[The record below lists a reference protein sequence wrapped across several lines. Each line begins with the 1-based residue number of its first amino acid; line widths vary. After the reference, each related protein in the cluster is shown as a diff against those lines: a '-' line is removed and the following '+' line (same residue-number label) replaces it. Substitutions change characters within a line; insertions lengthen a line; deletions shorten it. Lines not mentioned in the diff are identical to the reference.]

1 MRHLNLNEVEEKL
14 ILKIRSFVGTKN
26 VFIGISGGIDS
37 AVTAFLCVKALG
49 RKRVFGVLMP
59 YGRQS
64 DIDDSFAVVGQL
76 SIKYFSKDI
85 KPIVDQYKLA
95 DNKFVLANIMSR
107 VRMTILYAHSNHKD
121 GLVAGTTNKSEMA
134 VGYFTKFGDG
144 GCDFEPIA
152 DLYKTEIFQLAKQ
165 LNVPQDVIT
174 KKPSAGLW
182 NDQFDE
188 DELGFTYNDL
198 DRFLQGDQVSSEVQL
213 DIKKII
219 SLSEHKRHLPPTI
232 SID

>member
-1 MRHLNLNEVEEKL
+1 MRHLNLTEVEEKL

-49 RKRVFGVLMP
+49 KKRVFGVLMP
-59 YGRQS
+59 YGRQK
-64 DIDDSFAVVGQL
+64 DINDSLAVVGQL
-76 SIKYFSKDI
+76 GIKYFSKDI
-85 KPIVDQYKLA
+85 KPIVDQYKIA
-95 DNKFVLANIMSR
+95 DNRFVLANIMSR
-107 VRMTILYAHSNHKD
+107 VRMTILYAYANHKD
-121 GLVAGTTNKSEMA
+121 GLVAGTTNKSEIV

-152 DLYKTEIFQLAKQ
+152 NLYKTEIFQLAKQ
-165 LNVPQDVIT
+165 LNVPKDIII

-188 DELGFTYNDL
+188 DELGFTYNEL
-198 DRFLQGDQVSSEVQL
+198 DRFLQGEHFNPQIESK
-213 DIKKII
+213 IKEII
-219 SLSEHKRHLPPTI
+219 NSSEHKRHLPPII

>member
-1 MRHLNLNEVEEKL
+1 MRHLNLTEVEEKL

-107 VRMTILYAHSNHKD
+107 VRMTILYAHANHKD

-152 DLYKTEIFQLAKQ
+152 NLYKTEIFELAKQ
-165 LNVPQDVIT
+165 LNVPKSVIT

-182 NDQFDE
+182 NNQFDE
-188 DELGFTYNDL
+188 DELGFTYNEL
-198 DRFLQGDQVSSEVQL
+198 DRFLQGDQVSSEAES
-213 DIKKII
+213 DIKEII
-219 SLSEHKRHLPPTI
+219 NLSEHKRHLPPTI